1 MNCEMHIGNG
11 IKMSEKEKRL
21 SAEEFLFK
29 KYNVK
34 TKLPDWDNAVM
45 LKLSDAL
52 EALKLARQEHA
63 VKLYDDVDLR
73 QALGEQEKEILDLVE
88 KELLKDNGTE
98 WELCGCAEGDI
109 TNENEK
115 LRKEFVDYLRKEIK
129 AKFVPE
135 KEGE

>member
-1 MNCEMHIGNG
+1 MHIGNG